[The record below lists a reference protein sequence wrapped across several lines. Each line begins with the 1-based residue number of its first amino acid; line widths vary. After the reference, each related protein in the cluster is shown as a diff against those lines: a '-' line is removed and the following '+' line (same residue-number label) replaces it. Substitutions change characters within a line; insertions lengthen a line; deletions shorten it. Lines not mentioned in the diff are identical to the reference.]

1 MPRSTNPNKP
11 LRYGFTTGACA
22 TAATKAAL
30 ETLITGMAPHDVMV
44 QLPNGKGV
52 CFQVKMVERSHDSV
66 TSAVKKDAG
75 DDPDITNGM
84 DILSTVR
91 LNHQTPA
98 EQVLFIQGEGVGQIT
113 IDGHELQKGEPAI
126 NPVPRKMIQSHVAE
140 VLNTHSLRCG
150 VDVILSVPGG
160 KEIARR
166 TLNPRLGIE
175 GGISI
180 LGTSGIVVPY
190 SEEAYLESIHQSI
203 QIAFKNGCS
212 TLVLNSGSKSE
223 AVLKQAL
230 AHLPELCFV
239 HYGNW
244 IRKALLCAAKATEC
258 REIVAG
264 AMLAKATKLAAGHF
278 ETSSRQVA
286 VDKSFIA
293 DMAKEAGYSG
303 EVCHKITQLTLVR
316 GIADLIPFNQNEP
329 FYQLLA
335 KTCYEVCRRIT
346 GNKRLTFYLMNL
358 SGEWVRYPNI

>member
-30 ETLITGMAPHDVMV
+30 ETLITGMAPHDVEI

-66 TSAVKKDAG
+66 TCAVKKDAG

-91 LNHQTPA
+91 LNPKLPSG
-98 EQVLFIQGEGVGQIT
+98 VVSFLQGEGVGQIT

-126 NPVPRKMIQSHVAE
+126 NPVPRKMIQSHVGDLLKA
-140 VLNTHSLRCG
+140 HSLECG
-150 VDVILSVPGG
+150 VEVTISVPGG
-160 KEIARR
+160 KEIARQ

-203 QIAFKNGCS
+203 QIALRNGC
-212 TLVLNSGSKSE
+212 TTIVLNSGSKSE
-223 AVLKQAL
+223 GFLKQTFP
-230 AHLPELCFV
+230 HLTELCFV

-244 IRKALLCAAKATEC
+244 IGEALQYAAKAPEC

-264 AMLAKATKLAAGHF
+264 VMLAKATKLAAGNM
-278 ETSSRQVA
+278 ETSSRQVS
-286 VDKSFIA
+286 VDKQFIA
-293 DMAKEAGYSG
+293 NLAKQAGYS
-303 EVCHKITQLTLVR
+303 EEIYSKITELKLVR
-316 GIADLIPFNQNEP
+316 GITDLIAFNQSEP
-329 FYQLLA
+329 FYHVLA
-335 KTCYEVCRRIT
+335 KTCYDVCRCIT
-346 GNKRLTFYLMNL
+346 GNKKLTFYLMNL